1 MIMYKGRE
9 GVNMRMFKL
18 IVAGFIISMML
29 VFPLYTIDCSA
40 ALVFTVAFLTMSGLE
55 YICQKM
61 LKKPDNKALGL
72 FGIKVLTVVFAFLCV
87 SSYKPITMK
96 FISIPAAFLF
106 LVIHSSFMLSEI
118 QIIDDMR
125 EERMD
130 DEEIA
135 KIECE
140 RIINNYGETVEA
152 DVKRKLLHLM
162 CEVNNSNLLFFLKE
176 FSAEQVQQL
185 FTSDTENEVEVYIE
199 MKKIDLLREML

>member
-1 MIMYKGRE
+1 
-9 GVNMRMFKL
+9 
-18 IVAGFIISMML
+18 
-29 VFPLYTIDCSA
+29 
-40 ALVFTVAFLTMSGLE
+40 
-55 YICQKM
+55 
-61 LKKPDNKALGL
+61 
-72 FGIKVLTVVFAFLCV
+72 
-87 SSYKPITMK
+87 
-96 FISIPAAFLF
+96 
-106 LVIHSSFMLSEI
+106 
-118 QIIDDMR
+118 
-125 EERMD
+125 MD